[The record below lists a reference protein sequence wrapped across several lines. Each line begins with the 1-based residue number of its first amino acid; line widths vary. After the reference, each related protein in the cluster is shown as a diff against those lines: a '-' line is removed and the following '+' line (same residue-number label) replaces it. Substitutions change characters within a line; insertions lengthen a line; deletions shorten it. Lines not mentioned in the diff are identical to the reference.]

1 MQVYVQLVL
10 AMLFYGVSFVSTK
23 IVLVAFGPVT
33 VLAIRLILSSAF
45 LVLLDRFIPI
55 GSATRRSA
63 AGTTGAAAPAIRK
76 WPTRAD
82 LRPIL
87 LVTLFQPL
95 LYFLAENF
103 GLQYVSA
110 SIASI
115 IIATIPVFT
124 PFVAGPFLGERIGL
138 WGVVGLALSLG
149 GVAVIVLERK
159 LEAQFTPLGLVLI
172 FVAVFAAVG
181 YSVAVRKTPTR
192 YRPLTLVKLQ
202 SLIGL
207 PIIVVIALI
216 TEGVPRH
223 LPPTEVI
230 LHLVYLG
237 IFPSSIAFVFLST
250 GIRSLGASRANVFTN
265 LVPGFTAVFA
275 WLLIGEFFTLQK
287 VLGMA
292 VVIAGVFAAQ
302 RGTRLQAARD
312 LRKSRP
318 LG

>member
-1 MQVYVQLVL
+1 MQIYGQLVL

-23 IVLVAFGPVT
+23 IALGAYGPVT

-45 LVLLDRFIPI
+45 LVVLDRLIPI
-55 GSATRRSA
+55 RAQGR
-63 AGTTGAAAPAIRK
+63 APAARK
-76 WPTRAD
+76 WPTRTD
-82 LRPIL
+82 LPAIL

-124 PFVAGPFLGERIGL
+124 PFVAGPFLGERIGR

-149 GVAVIVLERK
+149 GVAIIVLERQ
-159 LEAQFTPLGLVLI
+159 LEAQFTLLGLVLI
-172 FVAVFAAVG
+172 FLAVLAAVG
-181 YSVAVRKTPTR
+181 YSVAVRKAPAR
-192 YRPLTLVKLQ
+192 YRPLTLVKFQ

-207 PIIVVIALI
+207 PIVLIIALV
-216 TEGVPRH
+216 TEGLPRE
-223 LPPTEVI
+223 LPGVEVT

-237 IFPSSIAFVFLST
+237 IFPSSVAFIFLSA
-250 GIRSLGASRANVFTN
+250 GIRALGAGRANVFTN

-275 WLLIGEFFTLQK
+275 WLLIGEAFTLQK
-287 VLGMA
+287 VLGMT
-292 VVIAGVFAAQ
+292 VVVAGVFA
-302 RGTRLQAARD
+302 
-312 LRKSRP
+312 
-318 LG
+318 

>member
-1 MQVYVQLVL
+1 MQIYGQLVL

-23 IVLVAFGPVT
+23 IALGAYGPVT
-33 VLAIRLILSSAF
+33 VLAIRLILSSVF
-45 LVLLDRFIPI
+45 LVVLDRLIPVRAK
-55 GSATRRSA
+55 GGTPA
-63 AGTTGAAAPAIRK
+63 ARK
-76 WPTRAD
+76 WPIRTD
-82 LRPIL
+82 LPAIL

-124 PFVAGPFLGERIGL
+124 PFVAGPFLGERIGP

-149 GVAVIVLERK
+149 GVAIIVLEK
-159 LEAQFTPLGLVLI
+159 QLEAQFTPLGLVLV
-172 FVAVFAAVG
+172 FLAVLAAVG
-181 YSVAVRKTPTR
+181 YSVAVRKAPAR
-192 YRPLTLVKLQ
+192 YRPLTLVKFQ

-207 PIIVVIALI
+207 PIVLIIALI
-216 TEGVPRH
+216 TEGVPRE
-223 LPPTEVI
+223 LPATEVV

-237 IFPSSIAFVFLST
+237 IFPSSVAFIFLST
-250 GIRSLGASRANVFTN
+250 GIRALGASRANVFTN

-275 WLLIGEFFTLQK
+275 WLLIGEAFTLQK

-302 RGTRLQAARD
+302 RGRRVRAA
-312 LRKSRP
+312 LP
-318 LG
+318 G